1 MVETTNSFD
10 IQDRLFP
17 CIYERIA
24 MFECHKEKNPTGE
37 VSNLSITYSCDG
49 DGKRQT
55 MRVFYF

>member
-1 MVETTNSFD
+1 MVETTN